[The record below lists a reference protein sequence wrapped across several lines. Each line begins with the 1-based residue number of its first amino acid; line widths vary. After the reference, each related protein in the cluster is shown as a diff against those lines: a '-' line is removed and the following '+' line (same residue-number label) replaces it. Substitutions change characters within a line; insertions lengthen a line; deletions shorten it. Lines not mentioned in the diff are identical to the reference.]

1 MDENFYNLI
10 IVGGGIAGLHTALR
24 VIEQKPDWKI
34 CILERI
40 TRMGG
45 RIKTIYDDTNTIL
58 YECLDYFPRYAIIVS
73 SIGKFVLV
81 KRSEF
86 LRA

>member
-1 MDENFYNLI
+1 MDNNFYNLI

-24 VIEQKPDWKI
+24 VIEKNPGWKI

-58 YECLDYFPRYAIIVS
+58 YECGAWRIHKSHTLAINLMKEL
-73 SIGKFVLV
+73 GLTL
-81 KRSEF
+81 EP
-86 LRA
+86 